1 MLTPTTSLT
10 PHLPQGQSP
19 SSEIQVANP
28 APACVPH
35 PSPITSRVTLG
46 AGCYWG
52 TDKFIVKDFQKR
64 FPGSVKNA
72 SVGFMSPDPDA
83 MKDPSYRA
91 VCSGST
97 GHVEVLDLELTD
109 PQAHYEELIRFFY
122 MFHDPTTKNRQ
133 GNDTG
138 SQYSSY
144 IFTYDSEQ
152 SKIANRVTRELQDH
166 ISRGTLNTFES
177 ESVKTK
183 IGDGTVYYKAMQE
196 HQDYLASNPNG
207 YCNHYFRFKLWPAL

>member
-109 PQAHYEELIRFFY
+109 PQAQYEELIRFFY

-152 SKIANRVTRELQDH
+152 SKIGE
-166 ISRGTLNTFES
+166 SR
-177 ESVKTK
+177 
-183 IGDGTVYYKAMQE
+183 
-196 HQDYLASNPNG
+196 
-207 YCNHYFRFKLWPAL
+207 

>member
-1 MLTPTTSLT
+1 M
-10 PHLPQGQSP
+10 GQAP
-19 SSEIQVANP
+19 SAEIPIPNP
-28 APACVPH
+28 APPCVPH
-35 PSPITSRVTLG
+35 PVPLASRVTLG

-72 SVGFMSPDPDA
+72 SVGFMSPNPDA
-83 MKDPSYRA
+83 MKNPSYRQ

-133 GNDTG
+133 GNDMG

-144 IFTYDSEQ
+144 IFTYDQEQ
-152 SKIANRVTRELQDH
+152 SKVASRVTKELQDH
-166 ISRGTLNTFES
+166 ISRGTLNSFES
-177 ESVKTK
+177 ETVKTK
-183 IGDGTVYYKAMQE
+183 IGDATVYYKAMQE

-207 YCNHYFRFKLWPAL
+207 YCNHYFRFKSWPKA